1 MDPGL
6 YPNCKVF
13 GAEPADADD
22 AFRSKRDGTLRKH
35 ESACKTV
42 ADGLRTTLGPNT
54 FPIVRDLVDKIYL
67 VEEHVIKATTRMV
80 WERMKLCIEPSAAVG
95 VAVALSDAFKS
106 EHGTSADGTQLKR
119 VGVVLCGGNA
129 DVDNL
134 PWRN

>member
-35 ESACKTV
+35 ESTCKTV

-54 FPIVRDLVDKIYL
+54 FPIVRDLVVAPYDDVDRKC
-67 VEEHVIKATTRMV
+67 VDAA
-80 WERMKLCIEPSAAVG
+80 AAV
-95 VAVALSDAFKS
+95 ARCRTATL
-106 EHGTSADGTQLKR
+106 GTDDVLVLLCAMGAS
-119 VGVVLCGGNA
+119 VG
-129 DVDNL
+129 
-134 PWRN
+134 